1 MTYAYDDYVQMPTK
15 DLYDTAVMKMAIE
28 AAKDMY
34 DKGQA
39 QMENFYK
46 TYGDFMSPFAKD
58 MELYGKAMN
67 NVRQTVN
74 DAYARGIDLFKSPE
88 GRSIVAQL
96 SHSIDPLWYNS
107 ARQNAKVG
115 YAYLD
120 AAAKLRAAGKYSEA
134 QELFDIV
141 QNKGTQFGNFST
153 IDPQTGRIRM
163 WDRPSPV
170 EATSLLG
177 LTYDFYKNRTPRDLT
192 AGDFEGT
199 GYTYDPKYQY
209 TGYMNSDLLSA
220 APGVANALVAD
231 PRFEFYKEQARQQAL
246 AINPNAT
253 QADIDAQLYRNI
265 ANANQWALVNPTKKA
280 DAYATLDYQHELNE
294 RSKQADFDRAKE
306 LANIKGRYAE
316 SVARIRQGGKTGNGL
331 ADVFQYGEATKDAAI
346 IKMVQSAYPNGMIPK
361 LDERGNYV
369 RENGK
374 VKMISIA
381 DASAE
386 EVYSA
391 YNDHRNVNEYNKFLR
406 KLANKYKGTTVEG
419 DRTTGL
425 FGTKAFEE
433 YLDKFGYEDTATG
446 WEASMGKK
454 IGSNGQVIY
463 SPGDFNQLYT
473 DGELMNMMSDRTGY
487 HIKNNDHTQNVM
499 YHLDLD
505 SNSTQLG
512 ILNGTITTGQYGGF
526 VEPISGKK
534 NKVFIINKDG
544 SMQLFRA
551 VNISYGNKNNRWNTG
566 RMWVPVG
573 APTMPSADG
582 KHLNPYRDETGA
594 MSEIEENALYSKATG
609 SQKNQNISL
618 TAGMTGDPIIDSLL
632 NEE

>member
-58 MELYGKAMN
+58 MEQYGAAMN
-67 NVRQTVN
+67 RVRQTVN

-88 GRSIVAQL
+88 GRMLVSQL

-134 QELFDIV
+134 QELFDIA
-141 QNKGTQFGNFST
+141 QNGGTRFGDF
-153 IDPQTGRIRM
+153 QTLGENGQLNM
-163 WDRPSPV
+163 WNRPSPV

-199 GYTYDPKYQY
+199 GYTYDPRYQY

-220 APGVANALVAD
+220 APGVANALSAD
-231 PRFEFYKEQARQQAL
+231 PRFEFYKEQAKQQAL

-280 DAYATLDYQHELNE
+280 DTYATLDYQHELNE
-294 RSKQADFDRAKE
+294 RGKQADFDRAKE

-316 SVARIRQGGKTGNGL
+316 SVARIRQGGKTGNGSD
-331 ADVFQYGEATKDAAI
+331 DVFQYGEATKDAAI

-374 VKMISIA
+374 VKMVSIA

-391 YNDHRNVNEYNKFLR
+391 YNNHRNVNEYNKFLR
-406 KLANKYKGTTVEG
+406 NLANKYKGTTVDG

-473 DGELMNMMSDRTGY
+473 DGELMNMMAYRTGLKM
-487 HIKNNDHTQNVM
+487 KNNDHTQNIM
-499 YHLDLD
+499 YHLNIKD
-505 SNSTQLG
+505 NSTQLG
-512 ILNGTITTGQYGGF
+512 ILNGTVATGQYGGF
-526 VEPISGKK
+526 VEPIGGKK

-551 VNISYGNKNNRWNTG
+551 VNVSYGDKTNRWNTG

-632 NEE
+632 NE